1 MAAPEQKKKD
11 KESAKPA
18 TAATPTAAILL
29 FVDKDGPF
37 CTESRSARLPGPL
50 AAVGTPLAECN
61 EFISAELRDACSMP
75 DIVPGLTGAR
85 SKVATWLRANQELI
99 ISAET
104 KWLIDRRA
112 IAGVIAWEAL
122 YNVKSGKPI
131 RRWEGVGKVHYWD
144 VGMPGAKNKLAT
156 AMAWVLGSKVQTTAE
171 QSELSGYLP
180 EVTEEERGKIL
191 KTVDGS
197 ITYIAAIMRA
207 NADVVSELGGYPDDE
222 IYWNPPVLATL
233 YNTKTLEDVKQ
244 IYAKKKYPAPL
255 APGEAMGLWVSA
267 NLAFLED
274 AVGKLPE
281 GCRPVSLLN
290 KIKK

>member
-1 MAAPEQKKKD
+1 MGAPEQKTKEKK
-11 KESAKPA
+11 SVKPVAA
-18 TAATPTAAILL
+18 TTPTAPILI

-37 CTESRSARLPGPL
+37 CTEARSARLPGPL
-50 AAVGTPLAECN
+50 TAVGTPLAECN
-61 EFISAELRDACSMP
+61 EFISAELRDACVMP
-75 DIVPGLTGAR
+75 DVVPGLTGAR

-99 ISAET
+99 IGAET

-122 YNVKSGKPI
+122 HNVKSGKPI

-144 VGMPGAKNKLAT
+144 VGMPGTKNKLAT
-156 AMAWVLGSKVQTTAE
+156 AMAWILGSKIETTAE
-171 QSELSGYLP
+171 QTELAGYLP
-180 EVTEEERGKIL
+180 EVSEEERSKLL

-222 IYWNPPVLATL
+222 IYWNPAVLATL
-233 YNTKTLEDVKQ
+233 YNTKALEDVKR
-244 IYAKKKYPAPL
+244 IYAKKKFPEKL
-255 APGEAMGLWVSA
+255 LPGEAMGLWVAA
-267 NLAFLED
+267 NLSYLED

-290 KIKK
+290 KIRK